1 MTKLRRDWISLLEAS
16 YNLEL
21 PAEAWL
27 QTLVD
32 GAVPLIE
39 RPGVPISLFTFSV
52 TPTTHRVIDVA
63 VHGPPF
69 VAEATRSTNAAAS
82 QAEIDLIYRCGFF
95 GGTLSELVF
104 PRFPGS
110 REMFLEKTGGQ
121 ARDVFGWCGHTGR
134 GTGVMLNASLPTE
147 ETTAPIAG
155 RRWSRVI
162 AHMAAGLRL
171 RNLLNAMDLD
181 NANVE
186 AIFDAGGRLRDARER
201 ARSGTA
207 RERLRRAVRAID
219 RARTVAGRTE
229 ADTALQEWEALVAGR
244 WSLVDRF
251 DTDGRRFVVAM
262 RNDPAHPDPRGL
274 SVRERAV
281 AEFIGLGHTSKQIG
295 YRLGVS
301 VSSVDNSIAQ
311 AMMKLGMGA
320 RTELA
325 AFFSPAGPRA
335 KLAEVALDG
344 DRFLVGEYPRVHA
357 ANLDALTGAEQQVA
371 ALLVGGST
379 YPHIARTRASHE
391 RTVANQVQSIYRKLK
406 VRSRVELA
414 SRLQARP

>member
-1 MTKLRRDWISLLEAS
+1 MTKLRRDWISLVEAS

-21 PAEAWL
+21 PVQAWL
-27 QTLVD
+27 QTLAD
-32 GAVPLIE
+32 GAASVIE
-39 RPGVPISLFTFSV
+39 QPDVPISLFTFSV
-52 TPTTHRVIDVA
+52 TPTTHRVLDVA
-63 VHGPPF
+63 VHGPSF
-69 VAEATRSTNAAAS
+69 VAEATRSTNAAAT
-82 QAEIDLIYRCGFF
+82 QAEIDMLYRGGFI
-95 GGTLSELVF
+95 GGTLSEQIF
-104 PRFPGS
+104 PRSPGA

-121 ARDVFGWCGHTGR
+121 VRDVFWWCGHTGR

-147 ETTAPIAG
+147 GSTSPIAG

-171 RNLLNAMDLD
+171 RSSLNAVEPDS
-181 NANVE
+181 AGAE
-186 AIFDAGGRLRDARER
+186 AIFDAGGKLQDARDR
-201 ARSGTA
+201 ARSDTA
-207 RERLRRAVRAID
+207 RARLHRAVLAVD
-219 RARTVAGRTE
+219 RARTVAGRSE
-229 ADTALQEWEALVAGR
+229 ADTAMQEWEALVAGR
-244 WSLVDRF
+244 WSLVDHF
-251 DTDGRRFVVAM
+251 DTDGKRFVVAM

-274 SVRERAV
+274 SARERAV

-379 YPHIARTRASHE
+379 YAHIARTRASHE